1 MVSPRAAR
9 GLDGLRIE
17 ETPMHYAASVLARL
31 GIGPGKLISD
41 ALAVATQPDVV
52 DPTKTIK
59 VIRANRPGH
68 GVPPMLSAGNMVT
81 VMWAQGAASYRA
93 AVKLIR

>member
-1 MVSPRAAR
+1 
-9 GLDGLRIE
+9 
-17 ETPMHYAASVLARL
+17 
-31 GIGPGKLISD
+31 
-41 ALAVATQPDVV
+41 VV

-81 VMWAQGAASYRA
+81 VMWAHGAASYRA